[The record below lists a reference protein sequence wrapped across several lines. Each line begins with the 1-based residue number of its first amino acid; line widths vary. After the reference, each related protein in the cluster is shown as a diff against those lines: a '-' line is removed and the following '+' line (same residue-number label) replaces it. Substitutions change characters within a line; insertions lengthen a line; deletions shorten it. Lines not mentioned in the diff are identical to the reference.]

1 MDHSLILIYIISV
14 FVLIATPGPV
24 VALIINTSMNAGG
37 GQALRTAVGTN
48 VASLLLALLAVLILS
63 GSVSLN
69 PALLNWISFFGCW
82 FIVYLAVQG
91 LRSSPDATSPAVAG
105 GMGTGFL
112 VGISNPK
119 DIIFF
124 VSFFPQFIHV
134 ADSFSASMTLLTTLW
149 VIIDLLILALYILA
163 ARQPFALKYRRG
175 VNRVACFVLLAV
187 AIAGIAHSGK
197 ALWG

>member
-1 MDHSLILIYIISV
+1 
-14 FVLIATPGPV
+14 
-24 VALIINTSMNAGG
+24 
-37 GQALRTAVGTN
+37 VGTN

-163 ARQPFALKYRRG
+163 ARQIGRASCRERG
-175 VNRVACFVLLAV
+175 ASPGGDGAWKEKDNR
-187 AIAGIAHSGK
+187 K
-197 ALWG
+197 RWK